1 MGKKKQKQKSQ
12 IKVEDVKADT
22 LMPID
27 DERITKIIVNALAE
41 YDKQKQEAAKVEK
54 EKERETAEA
63 KLGIKGNKGKLLAV
77 LKVMVFPKKYKEM
90 LTVNTVLLRVA
101 LKSLY
106 KIVEIILYI
115 IAACLFLC
123 LPLHNIFP
131 QLIIPQLTNVD
142 IGLTIALF
150 VFSFPTFLLARIFR
164 MAGIELED
172 ITDSNY
178 IFGLFAALTS
188 IVSIIVAIVALL
200 K

>member
-1 MGKKKQKQKSQ
+1 MGKKKQKQRNQ
-12 IKVEDVKADT
+12 NKVENVKIDT
-22 LMPID
+22 LTTLD
-27 DERITKIIVNALAE
+27 DERITKIIVNALTE

-63 KLGIKGNKGKLLAV
+63 KLGIKGNKGKFLAV
-77 LKVMVFPKKYKEM
+77 LKVMVFPKKYKKM

-115 IAACLFLC
+115 IAACLLLC
-123 LPLHNIFP
+123 LPLHNIF
-131 QLIIPQLTNVD
+131 PQLTNVD

>member
-1 MGKKKQKQKSQ
+1 MGKSKQKQRNQ
-12 IKVEDVKADT
+12 NKVGNVKIDALTT
-22 LMPID
+22 LD
-27 DERITKIIVNALAE
+27 DERITKIIVNALTE
-41 YDKQKQEAAKVEK
+41 YDKQKQEATKVEK

-63 KLGIKGNKGKLLAV
+63 KLGIKGNKGKFTAV
-77 LKVMVFPKKYKEM
+77 LKVMVFPKKYKKM

-115 IAACLFLC
+115 MAACLLLC

-131 QLIIPQLTNVD
+131 QLTNVD
-142 IGLTIALF
+142 IGLLIGF
-150 VFSFPTFLLARIFR
+150 FGFSFPILLLARIFR
-164 MAGIELED
+164 MAAIELDD

-188 IVSIIVAIVALL
+188 MISIIVAIIALL

>member
-12 IKVEDVKADT
+12 IKVENVKADT

-27 DERITKIIVNALAE
+27 DERITKIIVNALTE

-63 KLGIKGNKGKLLAV
+63 KLGIKGIKGKFTAT
-77 LKVMVFPKKYKEM
+77 LKVIVFPKKYKEM
-90 LTVNTVLLRVA
+90 LTVNTVLLQNA
-101 LKSLY
+101 LKLLY
-106 KIVEIILYI
+106 RIIEVGLYI

-123 LPLHNIFP
+123 LPLHNV
-131 QLIIPQLTNVD
+131 IPQLLNVD
-142 IGLTIALF
+142 IGLSIVFF

-164 MAGIELED
+164 MAAIELED

-178 IFGLFAALTS
+178 IFGLFASLAS
-188 IVSIIVAIVALL
+188 MISIIVAIVALV

>member
-41 YDKQKQEAAKVEK
+41 YDRQKQEATKAEA

-63 KLGIKGNKGKLLAV
+63 KLGIKGNKGKFPAV
-77 LKVMVFPKKYKEM
+77 LKVIVFPKKYKEM
-90 LTVNTVLLRVA
+90 LTVNTVLLRFV

-106 KIVEIILYI
+106 KIIEIILYV
-115 IAACLFLC
+115 IALCLFLC
-123 LPLHNIFP
+123 LPLHNVIP
-131 QLIIPQLTNVD
+131 KLINVE

-150 VFSFPTFLLARIFR
+150 AFSFPTFLLARIFR
-164 MAGIELED
+164 MAAMEVDEIRD
-172 ITDSNY
+172 NNY

-188 IVSIIVAIVALL
+188 IISIIVAIVALL

>member
-12 IKVEDVKADT
+12 IKVENVRSDT
-22 LMPID
+22 LMSID
-27 DERITKIIVNALAE
+27 DERITKIIVNALTE
-41 YDKQKQEAAKVEK
+41 YDRQKQEAAKVEK
-54 EKERETAEA
+54 EKEVETAEA
-63 KLGIKGNKGKLLAV
+63 KLRIKGNKGKFLAV
-77 LKVMVFPKKYKEM
+77 LKVMVFPKKYKKM

-115 IAACLFLC
+115 IVACLFLC

-131 QLIIPQLTNVD
+131 QLTNID

-164 MAGIELED
+164 MEGIELED

>member
-12 IKVEDVKADT
+12 IKIEDVKADT

-41 YDKQKQEAAKVEK
+41 YDRQKQEAAKVEK

-63 KLGIKGNKGKLLAV
+63 KLGIKGNKGKFTAA

-106 KIVEIILYI
+106 KIIEIILYI
-115 IAACLFLC
+115 IAAILFIS
-123 LPLHNIFP
+123 LPLHNVIS
-131 QLIIPQLTNVD
+131 QLTNID
-142 IGLTIALF
+142 IGLSIVFF
-150 VFSFPTFLLARIFR
+150 VFSFPTLLLARIFR
-164 MAGIELED
+164 MAAIELDD

-188 IVSIIVAIVALL
+188 IVSMVVAIIALV

>member
-1 MGKKKQKQKSQ
+1 MGKSKQKQRNQ
-12 IKVEDVKADT
+12 NKVENVKIDT
-22 LMPID
+22 LTTLD
-27 DERITKIIVNALAE
+27 DERITKIIVNALTE

-54 EKERETAEA
+54 EKERKAAEA
-63 KLGIKGNKGKLLAV
+63 KLGIKGNKGKFTAV
-77 LKVMVFPKKYKEM
+77 LKVMVFPKKYKKM

-123 LPLHNIFP
+123 LPLYN
-131 QLIIPQLTNVD
+131 IIPQLTNVD

-164 MAGIELED
+164 MAAIEVDEIRD
-172 ITDSNY
+172 NNY
-178 IFGLFAALTS
+178 LFGLFAAMAS
-188 IVSIIVAIVALL
+188 IISIIVAIVALV

>member
-1 MGKKKQKQKSQ
+1 MGKSKQKQRNQ
-12 IKVEDVKADT
+12 NKVENVKIDT
-22 LMPID
+22 LTTLD
-27 DERITKIIVNALAE
+27 DERITKIIVNALTE

-63 KLGIKGNKGKLLAV
+63 KLGIKGNKGKFMAV
-77 LKVMVFPKKYKEM
+77 LKVAIYPKKHKEM

-101 LKSLY
+101 LKTLY

-123 LPLHNIFP
+123 LPLHNI
-131 QLIIPQLTNVD
+131 IPQLTNVD
-142 IGLTIALF
+142 IGLSIVFF
-150 VFSFPTFLLARIFR
+150 VFSFPILLLARIFR
-164 MAGIELED
+164 MAAMELDD

-188 IVSIIVAIVALL
+188 MISIIVAIVALV

>member
-1 MGKKKQKQKSQ
+1 MGKKKQKQRNQ
-12 IKVEDVKADT
+12 NKVENVKIDT
-22 LMPID
+22 LTTLD

-41 YDKQKQEAAKVEK
+41 YDRQKQEAAKVEK

-63 KLGIKGNKGKLLAV
+63 KLGIKGNKGKFLAV
-77 LKVMVFPKKYKEM
+77 LKVMVFPKKYKKM

-115 IAACLFLC
+115 IVACLFLC

-131 QLIIPQLTNVD
+131 QLTNID

-188 IVSIIVAIVALL
+188 IISIIVAIVALL

>member
-27 DERITKIIVNALAE
+27 DERITKIIVNALTE

-63 KLGIKGNKGKLLAV
+63 KLGIKGNKGKFPAV
-77 LKVMVFPKKYKEM
+77 LKVIVFPEKYKKM
-90 LTVNTVLLRVA
+90 LTVNTVLLRVV

-115 IAACLFLC
+115 IVACLFLC
-123 LPLHNIFP
+123 LPLHN
-131 QLIIPQLTNVD
+131 IIPQLTNVD

-150 VFSFPTFLLARIFR
+150 AFSFPTFLLARIFR